1 MRRSCFRG
9 RTPGGPTL
17 TDPDPTE
24 LRSKLAHAASNLSRE
39 LGALTVGW
47 TNPALERL
55 NSPRSHTGYPKT
67 FNDPVWGTVELLPW
81 ETVLLDSPLLQRL
94 RGVRQLGMAHLVYPG
109 AGHDRLEHSRGVVE
123 AAERMIRAL
132 ERNAAHRRRFGRDS
146 DRDVPEVSD
155 QDRCATRLAA
165 LLHDTGHGPFSHAT
179 ERLIEARHE
188 SEFRCAND
196 VLRDSFEGVGLIAP
210 SETIAALIILS
221 DAMNKVLTHP
231 RLGTAVPE
239 PTNLPVAIT
248 ARILGSRSCLGA
260 GYLSGIISGPVD
272 ADKLDYMARDSHHAG
287 LPLGIDLTRLI
298 SKLEVVVVTPQNA
311 PEPKHRERA
320 EKNPGQRFYEMG
332 ISQAGLGSYEQLI
345 VARVLLYD
353 RLYYHHKIRAAESM
367 LQCLIRLAEEER
379 KVPYSI
385 EALFSGISDDVFLG
399 IVGGE
404 IEVPVAE
411 GGREPDTVVL
421 ESGRD
426 RSRTM
431 ARDIRERRIHYRAFA
446 FAARFIAGPRGLPWK
461 EEQNTRAQLWKGI
474 LRKLQ
479 NAEGCQDVARK
490 VYDKAIEL
498 AAVIPDLAESANGLS
513 PEEIL
518 VDLPFNNVVAHG
530 GNILTRSDGGHIGT
544 PNLFFDPER
553 WSQAYEEQK
562 QCGFV
567 FTPRRRVPLVALA
580 ARIVFFETFG
590 LVMTEQADR
599 ASKTVGVVCDEWLTV
614 ARDHGFCSAE
624 CAAALSGGRPRLIWF
639 QGNDFELPEDWRT
652 EYPDA
657 GDRIAHEINDC
668 LPTGLPASFHEA
680 VAATVRDLASFVD
693 VIEKGGTW
701 ISSADLH
708 ETELQAKLRDH
719 LRSRGVSVTEGAEL
733 GGGET
738 DLVLHDRIVV
748 ENKVRREKT
757 RDPFE
762 AGPHYAW
769 QGRRYGMTIGSRV
782 VFVVVAYRPN
792 DESAVLPPPCR
803 IRVCTMPEAPEDIC
817 QVRVVIPWGMGVPSS
832 AKKPEDDRP
841 TPSG

>member
-1 MRRSCFRG
+1 M
-9 RTPGGPTL
+9 
-17 TDPDPTE
+17 
-24 LRSKLAHAASNLSRE
+24 
-39 LGALTVGW
+39 GW
-47 TNPALERL
+47 TAPALERL

-81 ETVLLDSPLLQRL
+81 ETVLLDTPLLQRL

-132 ERNAAHRRRFGRDS
+132 ERNAAHRRRFGRDN
-146 DRDVPEVSD
+146 DKHVPEVNE

-165 LLHDTGHGPFSHAT
+165 LLHDVGHGPFSHAT
-179 ERLIEARHE
+179 EQLIEAQHK

-196 VLRDSFEGVGLIAP
+196 VLRESFEGVGPIAP

-221 DAMNKVLTHP
+221 EALNNILAHP
-231 RLGTAVPE
+231 GLGTAVPA
-239 PTNLPVAIT
+239 PLDLPAAIA
-248 ARILGSRSCLGA
+248 ARILGSRSCLSA

-298 SKLEVVVVTPQNA
+298 SKLEVVVVTPENA
-311 PEPKHRERA
+311 PEPKLRGRA
-320 EKNPGQRFYEMG
+320 ERSPNRRFYEMG

-345 VARVLLYD
+345 IARVLLYD

-367 LQCLIRLAEEER
+367 LQHLFRLAEEER
-379 KVPYSI
+379 GEKYSI
-385 EALFSGISDDVFLG
+385 EVLFSGISDDVLLG
-399 IVGGE
+399 IIGDE
-404 IEVPVAE
+404 IEVRVRPGPATLVS
-411 GGREPDTVVL
+411 GGEW
-421 ESGRD
+421 
-426 RSRTM
+426 SRTM
-431 ARDIRERRIHYRAFA
+431 ARAIRERQIHYRAYA
-446 FAARFIAGPRGLPWK
+446 FAARFIAGLDGLPHQD
-461 EEQNTRAQLWKGI
+461 EQKTRALMWKRP
-474 LRKLQ
+474 LRKLRTT
-479 NAEGCQDVARK
+479 EGCQVLAK
-490 VYDKAIEL
+490 EIHDKALKL
-498 AAVIPDLAESANGLS
+498 AAAIPDLAEPVNGLR

-580 ARIVFFETFG
+580 SRIVFFETFG

-599 ASKTVGVVCDEWLTV
+599 ASKTVEVVRKEWLAA
-614 ARDHGFCSAE
+614 ARENDLCSAD
-624 CAAALSGGRPRLIWF
+624 CAEALQGGRSRLLRF

-652 EYPDA
+652 QYPDA
-657 GDRIAHEINDC
+657 DDRIAHEINDC

-693 VIEKGGTW
+693 VIAKGGTW
-701 ISSADLH
+701 TSSQNLS
-708 ETELQAKLRDH
+708 ESELQAELRNR
-719 LRSRGVSVTEGAEL
+719 LRSRGTTVTEGAET